1 MLNIKQ
7 LSQEVGIGVDTLRVW
22 ERRYNFPRPQRDR
35 RGRRQYP
42 QDQVE
47 QLRIVKQ
54 LQLEGHRP
62 GAIFKLDAGE
72 RLELLHQGHSQ
83 KFLREI
89 SLEWML
95 NAAPEEILI
104 WLQQQLQSL
113 GLKVFIRQCAIPL
126 IWFVDLSWKTGA
138 IGVAREHII
147 SDQISVVLHQFL
159 DQRSRENSR
168 RESPLHC
175 LCLTLNHE
183 RHKLGLLMAAC
194 VVAECGI
201 PCAWLQ
207 EDVPLTEIS
216 GALESTRT
224 NTAVLSFSTHFPV
237 RDAMDQ
243 LATLRR
249 MLPEDIHIIA
259 GGGAIEGQK
268 NIPGVHICTE
278 FDKLPAILA
287 TLERQLQ
294 TEEQDVH

>member
-207 EDVPLTEIS
+207 EDLPLSEIEVALDVT
-216 GALESTRT
+216 GA
-224 NTAVLSFSTHFPV
+224 NVAVLSFSTHYTT
-237 RDAMDQ
+237 RAAMEQ
-243 LATLRR
+243 LATLRQ
-249 MLPEDIHIIA
+249 MLPDSIHIIA
-259 GGGAIEGQK
+259 GGGALEGEK
-268 NIPGVHICTE
+268 NIPGVHIIT
-278 FDKLPAILA
+278 DLMQLGA
-287 TLERQLQ
+287 TVKAL
-294 TEEQDVH
+294 